1 MRARDAFTSGD
12 DLAVVAGAGTGK
24 TSTLVMMATATR
36 ARGLYMA
43 FNRAARIDAQRRFGP
58 NVECRTAHSLAFAAV
73 GRAYQSRLAA
83 ARIPT
88 ARTAQLLGIKDD
100 LDVNGSRI
108 TRFHQARLA
117 MNMVRR
123 FCYSNDPEP
132 MARHMEPV
140 NGLDLGAAN
149 QVAALVLPYARRAW
163 DDLRAPTG
171 RLRFEHDHYMKMWAQ
186 TDPVLPGEFIML
198 DEAQD
203 TNPVLEAIFLAQ
215 SVQRICVGDPA
226 QQIYAWRAA
235 RDVMTGFPARQV
247 QLTRS
252 FRFGP
257 AIADVA
263 NRWLRHADSDLRLTG
278 AGPRDSL
285 VTRTRSPDAVL
296 CRGNA
301 DVMHEVLQFLE
312 GGMPVAITGGG
323 DTLRKLAEAARDL
336 KAGRPTS
343 HPELFLFPDWAAVQE
358 YAENDSSAHDL
369 KSLVDLVDSY
379 GEQTIIQ
386 AVDRLATEEDARVT
400 VSTAHKAK
408 GREWD
413 SVRIGP
419 GFGPPS
425 VDDDGVQRPLN
436 AEEARLIYVAVTRAR
451 RVLDITG
458 LNWSDE
464 YEKAIAPTGNGI
476 SAAVPLIDLPL
487 TGQLR
492 FPESPVSRFLTEH
505 LPGIGRVVR
514 DYQQRIGD
522 LPRPVQPS
530 EVRYPA
536 WSALGHAIDFRLR
549 LSLGCPLGNSVT
561 AGIAAIGAGWPLRGA
576 PPPAAREALQAC
588 GAALVAQVHSYLA
601 APGSV
606 PDEYLARLCFV
617 AAFYEDVYRTGE
629 VRRYSMLASATAD
642 TTLRALVTAVP
653 GYVPEDIGQQMELSD
668 GPFARFRALP
678 PTAVTCGPEFA
689 GSRDIGGADADFILG
704 GLLLDCKAT
713 TMPRKLGA
721 DEISQLA
728 GYLLLDYPNQHA
740 IRDVGL
746 YLSRQGA
753 IISWK
758 VPTFLEL
765 LGATASLPTL
775 RRKLHWFLT
784 SCRQ

>member
-1 MRARDAFTSGD
+1 MRALDACASGN

-24 TSTLVMMATATR
+24 TSTLVMMAEATR

-43 FNRAARIDAQRRFGP
+43 FNRAARDDARRRFGP

-73 GRAYQSRLAA
+73 GRKYRSRLEA

-88 ARTAQLLGIKDD
+88 SRTAQLLGIKGD

-140 NGLDLGAAN
+140 NGLDPGSAN
-149 QVAALVLPYARRAW
+149 EVAALMLAYARRAW
-163 DDLRAPTG
+163 DDLRQPAG
-171 RLRFEHDHYMKMWAQ
+171 SLRFEHDHYMKMWALMS
-186 TDPVLPGEFIML
+186 PVLPGDFIML

-215 SVQRICVGDPA
+215 DVQRICVGDPA

-235 RDVMTGFPARQV
+235 RDVITGFPAAQV

-263 NRWLRHADSDLRLTG
+263 NRWLRHAESDLRLTG
-278 AGPRDSL
+278 AAHGDSQ
-285 VTRTRSPDAVL
+285 VGRTRSPDAVL

-301 DVMHEVLQFLE
+301 DVMHEVLEFLE
-312 GGMPVAITGGG
+312 SGVPVAITGGG
-323 DTLRKLAEAARDL
+323 DTLRKLAMAARDL
-336 KAGRPTS
+336 KAGRPVS
-343 HPELFLFPDWAAVQE
+343 HPELFLFPDWAAVQD

-369 KSLVDLVDSY
+369 RSLVDLVDSY
-379 GEQTIIQ
+379 GEETIID
-386 AVDRLATEEDARVT
+386 AVDRLTTEENARVT

-419 GFGPPS
+419 GFGPP
-425 VDDDGVQRPLN
+425 VDDDGVQHALSV
-436 AEEARLIYVAVTRAR
+436 EEARLIYVAVTRAR
-451 RVLDITG
+451 KTLDITG
-458 LNWSDE
+458 LNWADD
-464 YEKAIAPTGNGI
+464 YEKATATADAGTPGHT
-476 SAAVPLIDLPL
+476 PLIDLPL

-492 FPESPVSRFLTEH
+492 YSASPISRFLAEH
-505 LPGIGRVVR
+505 LPSIGRVVR

-530 EVRYPA
+530 DVRTPA

-549 LSLGCPLGNSVT
+549 LSLGCPLGNSVA
-561 AGIAAIGAGWPLRGA
+561 AGIAAIGTDMPLRGA
-576 PPPAAREALQAC
+576 PSPAARKALRAC
-588 GAALVAQVHSYLA
+588 GSALMTQVDRHLA
-601 APGSV
+601 APGEF
-606 PDEYLARLCFV
+606 PNEYLARLCFV

-642 TTLRALVTAVP
+642 TTLDRLVSAVP
-653 GYVPEDIGQQMELSD
+653 GYVPGDIGRQMELSD
-668 GPFARFRALP
+668 RPFAQFRALP
-678 PTAVTCGPEFA
+678 SAMVTCGPEFA
-689 GSRDIGGADADFILG
+689 GSRDIGGADADFILD

-713 TMPRKLGA
+713 IMPRRLGS

-728 GYLLLDYPNQHA
+728 GYLLLDYPSEYG
-740 IRDVGL
+740 IRKVGL
-746 YLSRQGA
+746 YLARQGA
-753 IISWK
+753 IIDWE
-758 VPTFLEL
+758 VPEFLDL
-765 LGATASLPTL
+765 LGATATLPTL
-775 RRKLHWFLT
+775 RRKLQGFLS
-784 SCRQ
+784 SCRK